1 MDTREKIRT
10 VEDLRE
16 TLLRDAWTIAAG
28 FFDPLTAD
36 SAERVAR
43 QASAGRKLLIVIR
56 PRDNELLSLETRA
69 ALMAA
74 LRCVDA
80 VLIETSPE
88 WRDFAL
94 RNPSA
99 RIDEDSAAELRRSE
113 EFERLVLERQTAVGP
128 QVG

>member
-1 MDTREKIRT
+1 M
-10 VEDLRE
+10 
-16 TLLRDAWTIAAG
+16 
-28 FFDPLTAD
+28 
-36 SAERVAR
+36 
-43 QASAGRKLLIVIR
+43 IR

-80 VLIETSPE
+80 VLIETSSE
-88 WRDFAL
+88 WRDLAL

>member
-10 VEDLRE
+10 LEDLRE
-16 TLLRDAWTIAAG
+16 TVSRDAWTVAAG
-28 FFDPLTAD
+28 FFDPLTAEA
-36 SAERVAR
+36 AERVAGL
-43 QASAGRKLLIVIR
+43 AAAGRKLLIVIR

-80 VLIETSPE
+80 VLIET
-88 WRDFAL
+88 R
-94 RNPSA
+94 RNGATSRCGIPRRESM
-99 RIDEDSAAELRRSE
+99 RIAPELRRSQ

-128 QVG
+128 QVR

>member
-1 MDTREKIRT
+1 
-10 VEDLRE
+10 
-16 TLLRDAWTIAAG
+16 
-28 FFDPLTAD
+28 
-36 SAERVAR
+36 
-43 QASAGRKLLIVIR
+43 VIR

-88 WRDFAL
+88 WRDLAL